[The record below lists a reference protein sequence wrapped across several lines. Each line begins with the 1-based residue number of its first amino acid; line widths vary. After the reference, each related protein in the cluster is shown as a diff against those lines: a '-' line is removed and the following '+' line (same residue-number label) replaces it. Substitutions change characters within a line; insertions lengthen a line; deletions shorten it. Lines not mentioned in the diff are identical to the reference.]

1 MALEACEF
9 WSAICE
15 TRVAKEALA
24 EFLPRLV
31 PVLLQGM
38 VYTEVTP
45 QQQQPLQ
52 QQQLLQGMVY
62 TEVTPQ
68 QQQPLL
74 QQQLLQGMVYTVV
87 QPQQQQQKQ
96 QQQQQ
101 QQQQRQQLGRWISS

>member
-31 PVLLQGM
+31 PV
-38 VYTEVTP
+38 
-45 QQQQPLQ
+45 
-52 QQQLLQGMVY
+52 LLQGMVY